1 MRAVTLN
8 YLSTSSGT
16 DHAVAEEKLNPLSG
30 VGDHYRIDGSSMEA
44 RSAVVHDTPQ
54 AVSELTSSSLLFANL

>member
-16 DHAVAEEKLNPLSG
+16 DQGSVLIMATLQLTQLQSLKVGLSLSIQGDAVQP
-30 VGDHYRIDGSSMEA
+30 YREPIYEG
-44 RSAVVHDTPQ
+44 
-54 AVSELTSSSLLFANL
+54 